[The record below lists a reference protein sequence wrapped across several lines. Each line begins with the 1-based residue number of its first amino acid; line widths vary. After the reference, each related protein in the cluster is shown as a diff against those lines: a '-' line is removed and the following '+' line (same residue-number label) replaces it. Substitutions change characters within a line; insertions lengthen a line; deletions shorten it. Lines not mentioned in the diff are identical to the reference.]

1 MIKFRIIELKEDRS
15 IKKIWFESHSIAT
28 KKTDI
33 MAEMERH
40 YNGTLK
46 RLDDQYD
53 LFHHNKDLETEIS
66 EDGGETWSYYGD
78 TTIDYWNMLN
88 LV

>member
-1 MIKFRIIELKEDRS
+1 
-15 IKKIWFESHSIAT
+15 
-28 KKTDI
+28 

-40 YNGTLK
+40 YNGALR

>member
-28 KKTDI
+28 KKRDI
-33 MAEMERH
+33 IAEMEKH
-40 YNGTLK
+40 YVGALRK
-46 RLDDQYD
+46 LDYQYD
-53 LFHHNKDLETEIS
+53 LFHHSKDLETEIS
-66 EDGGETWSYYGD
+66 EDSGETWSYYGD

-88 LV
+88 Q